1 VEQSSNNRTSLAV
14 AILLLIMSILV
25 LVTAYDFRGGSGIFP
40 RFIGWIFVGLTL
52 LECLVQ
58 LKANISPSISTAIND
73 STLVKSKIIKEFQGI
88 FWLVFFLTLL
98 YLTGFLIGIPLYIF
112 TFLKLSAKRTYK
124 QSIIMSATAT
134 ILVYVLFIQ
143 LLQYRLFQGILFGA

>member
-1 VEQSSNNRTSLAV
+1 VEQSSSNRTSLAV
-14 AILLLIMSILV
+14 AIFLLIVSISV

-58 LKANISPSISTAIND
+58 LKANLSPSALIAIND
-73 STLVKSKIIKEFQGI
+73 NALVKNKIIKEFQGI
-88 FWLVFFLTLL
+88 FWLIVFLIFV

-112 TFLKLSAKRTYK
+112 SFLRLSAKKHYK
-124 QSIIMSATAT
+124 QCIIM
-134 ILVYVLFIQ
+134 VYVLFIQ
-143 LLQYRLFQGILFGA
+143 LLQYRLYQGILFGS

>member
-1 VEQSSNNRTSLAV
+1 MEQSSSNRTSLAV
-14 AILLLIMSILV
+14 AIFLLIVSISV

-58 LKANISPSISTAIND
+58 LKANLSPSALIAIND
-73 STLVKSKIIKEFQGI
+73 NALVKNKIIKEFQGI
-88 FWLVFFLTLL
+88 FWLIVFLIFV

-112 TFLKLSAKRTYK
+112 SFLRLSAKKHYK
-124 QSIIMSATAT
+124 QCIIISATAT

-143 LLQYRLFQGILFGA
+143 LLQYRLYQGILFGS

>member
-14 AILLLIMSILV
+14 AILLLIMAIAV

-40 RFIGWIFVGLTL
+40 RFIGWIFVGLTFT
-52 LECLVQ
+52 ECLIQ
-58 LKANISPSISTAIND
+58 LKVVLSPSASSAFNE
-73 STLVKSKIIKEFQGI
+73 STLVKNKIIKEFQGV
-88 FWLVFFLTLL
+88 FWIVFFLILL

-112 TFLKLSAKRTYK
+112 SFLRLSAKRTYK
-124 QSIIMSATAT
+124 QSIIMSVTAT

>member
-1 VEQSSNNRTSLAV
+1 MEQSSNNRTSLAV